1 MTVDIHCHLPYLTY
15 NEIKNVNSHADR
27 PEIIIS
33 SCTYLFEYKMIKNMP
48 NIEISVGV
56 HPQAVDFDSEKCID
70 FFESLPVIL
79 KDYKISAIG
88 EIGYDLHPANRTIED
103 QEYFFLKQLEFAKK
117 FSFPVII
124 HCRNAFEKL
133 FESLEK
139 TSFDLPVI
147 FHGYSGG
154 FKYLDTI
161 KKKGYIVSFGL
172 PLTYENSSKL
182 RRIVDMLPMEQIL
195 TETDSPFCCSYRGQ
209 ERSFPF
215 MVKNVTKKIAE
226 IKNMYFKE
234 VEQKITEN
242 ARLIFHEKS
251 R

>member
-1 MTVDIHCHLPYLTY
+1 MTIDIHCHLPYLVY
-15 NEIKNVNSHADR
+15 NEIKNLNSHADR

-33 SCTYLFEYKMIKNMP
+33 SCTYLFEYEKIKDMP

-79 KDYKISAIG
+79 KNYKISAIG
-88 EIGYDLHPANRTIED
+88 EIGYDL
-103 QEYFFLKQLEFAKK
+103 LAKK

-139 TSFDLPVI
+139 TAFDLPVI

-161 KKKGYIVSFGL
+161 KKKGYIISFGL

-182 RRIVDMLPMEQIL
+182 RRIVGMLPIEQIL

-215 MVKNVTKKIAE
+215 MVKNVTQKIAE
-226 IKNMYFKE
+226 IKNLDFKE

-242 ARLIFHEKS
+242 ARRIFHEKIK
-251 R
+251 